1 MTFNC
6 VNVFLNF
13 GSKVTQLHK
22 SSSQSI
28 GQLLFHGFWENKF
41 SYFSLLHDIV
51 CHIYKQNSKINFGLI
66 VSIVTNKLFW
76 TIW

>member
-1 MTFNC
+1 MTLNC

-41 SYFSLLHDIV
+41 SCFSLLHDIV
-51 CHIYKQNSKINFGLI
+51 
-66 VSIVTNKLFW
+66 
-76 TIW
+76 

>member
-1 MTFNC
+1 MTFNNC

-41 SYFSLLHDIV
+41 SCFSLFHDIV
-51 CHIYKQNSKINFGLI
+51 CHIYKQNSKIYFSFDFQHCN
-66 VSIVTNKLFW
+66 
-76 TIW
+76 